1 MESQLVLKVVAGVK
15 GWFMKCSRDGEFGR
29 EFRLRWLGEQ
39 VEIEAMGRK
48 GCGMGGVDFGA
59 SIF

>member
-1 MESQLVLKVVAGVK
+1 MLKVVAGVK